1 MEAIISTS
9 WFPQSCEPNYEE
21 KLTIIYSCF
30 IGMWFTMDTHR
41 IFCFY
46 LLLQVLTVSFTMAG
60 HGERDGD
67 QDHFT
72 RNAAA
77 FFERFDRYES
87 QELLSYASSHWM
99 LSNDDFK
106 YPTEPPLG
114 LISNINKVSDFSV
127 ICLLPVEDGMD
138 CLDLREVHQII
149 RDLTIG
155 IYVLNQLPMISLDAN
170 FDQSTS
176 CQLPP
181 AYHGTRVG
189 NLLINVDY
197 MMKGLWHGAYFPQD
211 KRTKFS
217 ERWRGSFDVNALG
230 KPETQ
235 KKLLPEFI
243 SNGEFSWDSNIYSD
257 TTIIMSWSC
266 WCSCLFLWHTNAW
279 NDMNFLDTCNTTVC
293 ASYISGL
300 RCVDEKYIVFII
312 YNTVLPVCH
321 FAHYVRMKWAPC
333 EAFYEFKYI
342 SYCI

>member
-1 MEAIISTS
+1 
-9 WFPQSCEPNYEE
+9 
-21 KLTIIYSCF
+21 
-30 IGMWFTMDTHR
+30 
-41 IFCFY
+41 
-46 LLLQVLTVSFTMAG
+46 MAG

-243 SNGEFSWDSNIYSD
+243 SNGEFS
-257 TTIIMSWSC
+257 
-266 WCSCLFLWHTNAW
+266 
-279 NDMNFLDTCNTTVC
+279 
-293 ASYISGL
+293 
-300 RCVDEKYIVFII
+300 
-312 YNTVLPVCH
+312 
-321 FAHYVRMKWAPC
+321 
-333 EAFYEFKYI
+333 
-342 SYCI
+342 